1 MLKIFFFLNALIVCP
16 IYGQSVDSLQPLNNK
31 IKDSAGQLK
40 HSLSPIF
47 NKAID
52 SSFISVRQMEER
64 FQNQLFSNDLFTALN
79 DSIENQSV
87 EVVYYPELSTD
98 TLKKRL
104 AILDAKTPFNIEYN
118 PSLENVIKRHL
129 KSRKTSTETLMR
141 LSRYYFPMFEEVLD
155 KYNLPLEIK
164 YLAIVE
170 SSLKPRAKSRAGA
183 TGLWQFMFSTG
194 KHF

>member
-1 MLKIFFFLNALIVCP
+1 MCIR
-16 IYGQSVDSLQPLNNK
+16 DS
-31 IKDSAGQLK
+31 
-40 HSLSPIF
+40 
-47 NKAID
+47 
-52 SSFISVRQMEER
+52 
-64 FQNQLFSNDLFTALN
+64 N

-87 EVVYYPELSTD
+87 KVVYYPELSTD

-194 KHF
+194 KHFGLEVSSYVDERCDPLRSTNAAARYLSSLYKT